1 MQNLNKVIQEA
12 KKYSVN
18 LYDKDNDVYVNVGY
32 AHKDNDVYVNVGY
45 AQDLQTAEIML
56 NTVMF
61 MLRNKE
67 ITLKRS
73 NGEPFDW
80 AEIYS
85 EEDKITVK
93 TKYLSYKDEIIEA
106 QN

>member
-1 MQNLNKVIQEA
+1 MQNLDKTIQEA
-12 KKYSVN
+12 RKYSVN
-18 LYDKDNDVYVNVGY
+18 LYD
-32 AHKDNDVYVNVGY
+32 KDNDVYVNVGY

-85 EEDKITVK
+85 EEDKVTVK
-93 TKYLSYKDEIIEA
+93 TKYLSYYNEIEEA
-106 QN
+106 

>member
-1 MQNLNKVIQEA
+1 MQNLDKTIQEA

-32 AHKDNDVYVNVGY
+32 A
-45 AQDLQTAEIML
+45 QDSQTAEIML

-67 ITLKRS
+67 INIKRD

-85 EEDKITVK
+85 EEDNKTVK
-93 TKYLSYKDEIIEA
+93 TKYFTYNNEIAEA
-106 QN
+106 KH

>member
-1 MQNLNKVIQEA
+1 
-12 KKYSVN
+12 
-18 LYDKDNDVYVNVGY
+18 
-32 AHKDNDVYVNVGY
+32 
-45 AQDLQTAEIML
+45 ML

-93 TKYLSYKDEIIEA
+93 TKYLSYKDEIVEA

>member
-1 MQNLNKVIQEA
+1 MQNLDKSIQEA
-12 KKYSVN
+12 RKYSVN
-18 LYDKDNDVYVNVGY
+18 LYD
-32 AHKDNDVYVNVGY
+32 KDNDVYVNVGY

-93 TKYLSYKDEIIEA
+93 TKYLSYNNEIAEA
-106 QN
+106 KN

>member
-1 MQNLNKVIQEA
+1 MQNLDKSIQEA

-18 LYDKDNDVYVNVGY
+18 LYDKDNDVYI
-32 AHKDNDVYVNVGY
+32 NVGY

-85 EEDKITVK
+85 EEDKVIVK
-93 TKYLSYKDEIIEA
+93 TKYLSYKNEIVEA

>member
-1 MQNLNKVIQEA
+1 MQNLDKTIQEA
-12 KKYSVN
+12 RKYSVN
-18 LYDKDNDVYVNVGY
+18 LYDKDNDVYI
-32 AHKDNDVYVNVGY
+32 NVGY

-93 TKYLSYKDEIIEA
+93 TKYLSYYNEIEEA
-106 QN
+106 

>member
-1 MQNLNKVIQEA
+1 MQNVDKAIQEA

-18 LYDKDNDVYVNVGY
+18 LYD
-32 AHKDNDVYVNVGY
+32 KDNDVYVNVGY

-85 EEDKITVK
+85 EEDKITIK
-93 TKYLSYKDEIIEA
+93 TKYLSYNNEIVEA

>member
-1 MQNLNKVIQEA
+1 MQNLDKVIQEA

-32 AHKDNDVYVNVGY
+32 AQN
-45 AQDLQTAEIML
+45 LQTAEIML

-61 MLRNKE
+61 LLQSKDVD
-67 ITLKRS
+67 IKRA

-80 AEIYS
+80 VEIYS

-93 TKYLSYKDEIIEA
+93 VKYLSFKNEIVEA
-106 QN
+106 EN

>member
-1 MQNLNKVIQEA
+1 MQNLDKTIQEA
-12 KKYSVN
+12 RKYSVN
-18 LYDKDNDVYVNVGY
+18 LYN
-32 AHKDNDVYVNVGY
+32 KDNDVYVNVGY

-93 TKYLSYKDEIIEA
+93 TKYLSYNNEIAEA
-106 QN
+106 KN

>member
-1 MQNLNKVIQEA
+1 MDKLDKDIQEA

-18 LYDKDNDVYVNVGY
+18 LYDKDNDVYI
-32 AHKDNDVYVNVGY
+32 NVGY
-45 AQDLQTAEIML
+45 AQDIKTAEIML

-61 MLRNKE
+61 LLQSE
-67 ITLKRS
+67 DVSIKRA

-93 TKYLSYKDEIIEA
+93 VKYISFKNEIVEA
-106 QN
+106 EN

>member
-1 MQNLNKVIQEA
+1 MQNLNKAIQEA
-12 KKYSVN
+12 RKYSVN
-18 LYDKDNDVYVNVGY
+18 LYD
-32 AHKDNDVYVNVGY
+32 KDNDVYVNVGY

-93 TKYLSYKDEIIEA
+93 TKYLSYNNEIAEA
-106 QN
+106 KN

>member
-1 MQNLNKVIQEA
+1 MQNVDKVIQEA

-18 LYDKDNDVYVNVGY
+18 LYDKDNDVYV
-32 AHKDNDVYVNVGY
+32 HVGY

-67 ITLKRS
+67 INIKRD

-85 EEDKITVK
+85 EEDKVTVK
-93 TKYLSYKDEIIEA
+93 TKYLSYKNEIAEA
-106 QN
+106 KN

>member
-1 MQNLNKVIQEA
+1 MQNLNKVIREA

-18 LYDKDNDVYVNVGY
+18 LYDKDS
-32 AHKDNDVYVNVGY
+32 DVYVNVGY

-85 EEDKITVK
+85 EEDKVTVK
-93 TKYLSYKDEIIEA
+93 TKYLSYKDEIVEA
-106 QN
+106 

>member
-1 MQNLNKVIQEA
+1 MQNLDKTMQNLDKTIQEA

-18 LYDKDNDVYVNVGY
+18 LYD
-32 AHKDNDVYVNVGY
+32 KDNDVYVNVGY

-61 MLRNKE
+61 MIRNKE

-93 TKYLSYKDEIIEA
+93 TKYLSYKNEIVEA

>member
-1 MQNLNKVIQEA
+1 MQNLDKSIQEA

-18 LYDKDNDVYVNVGY
+18 LYDKDS
-32 AHKDNDVYVNVGY
+32 DVYVNVGY

-85 EEDKITVK
+85 EEDKVIVK
-93 TKYLSYKDEIIEA
+93 TKYLSYKNEIAEA
-106 QN
+106 KN

>member
-1 MQNLNKVIQEA
+1 MQNLDKTIQEA
-12 KKYSVN
+12 RKYSVN
-18 LYDKDNDVYVNVGY
+18 LYD
-32 AHKDNDVYVNVGY
+32 KDNDVYVNVGY

-93 TKYLSYKDEIIEA
+93 TKYLSYYNEIEEA
-106 QN
+106 

>member
-1 MQNLNKVIQEA
+1 MQNLDKAIQEA

-18 LYDKDNDVYVNVGY
+18 LYDKDS
-32 AHKDNDVYVNVGY
+32 DVYVNVGY

-93 TKYLSYKDEIIEA
+93 TKYLSYNNEIAEA
-106 QN
+106 KN

>member
-1 MQNLNKVIQEA
+1 MQNLDKSIQEA

-18 LYDKDNDVYVNVGY
+18 LYD
-32 AHKDNDVYVNVGY
+32 KDNDVYVNVGY

-85 EEDKITVK
+85 EEDKVIVK
-93 TKYLSYKDEIIEA
+93 TKYLSYYNEIEEA
-106 QN
+106 

>member
-1 MQNLNKVIQEA
+1 MQNLDKAIQEA

-18 LYDKDNDVYVNVGY
+18 LYDKDNDVYVNVG
-32 AHKDNDVYVNVGY
+32 H

-93 TKYLSYKDEIIEA
+93 TKYLSYNNEIVEA

>member
-1 MQNLNKVIQEA
+1 
-12 KKYSVN
+12 
-18 LYDKDNDVYVNVGY
+18 
-32 AHKDNDVYVNVGY
+32 
-45 AQDLQTAEIML
+45 ML

-85 EEDKITVK
+85 EEDKVIVK
-93 TKYLSYKDEIIEA
+93 TKYLSYYNEIEEA
-106 QN
+106 

>member
-1 MQNLNKVIQEA
+1 MQNLDKTIQEA

-18 LYDKDNDVYVNVGY
+18 LYDKDS
-32 AHKDNDVYVNVGY
+32 DVYVNVGY

-61 MLRNKE
+61 LLQSKDVD
-67 ITLKRS
+67 IKRA

-85 EEDKITVK
+85 EEDKVTVK
-93 TKYLSYKDEIIEA
+93 TKYLSYKDEIVEA

>member
-1 MQNLNKVIQEA
+1 MQNLNKAIQEA

-18 LYDKDNDVYVNVGY
+18 LYDKDSDVYVNI
-32 AHKDNDVYVNVGY
+32 GY

-85 EEDKITVK
+85 EEDKVTVK
-93 TKYLSYKDEIIEA
+93 TKYLSYNNEIAEA
-106 QN
+106 KN

>member
-1 MQNLNKVIQEA
+1 MQNLDKTIQEA

-18 LYDKDNDVYVNVGY
+18 LYD
-32 AHKDNDVYVNVGY
+32 KDNDVYVNVGY

-61 MLRNKE
+61 LLQSKDVD
-67 ITLKRS
+67 IKRA

-85 EEDKITVK
+85 EEDKVTVK
-93 TKYLSYKDEIIEA
+93 TKYLSYKNEIAEA
-106 QN
+106 KN

>member
-1 MQNLNKVIQEA
+1 MQNLDKTIQEA

-18 LYDKDNDVYVNVGY
+18 LYD
-32 AHKDNDVYVNVGY
+32 KDNDVYVNVGY

-61 MLRNKE
+61 MLHNKE

-93 TKYLSYKDEIIEA
+93 TKYLSYYNEIEEA
-106 QN
+106 

>member
-1 MQNLNKVIQEA
+1 MQNLDKTIQEA

-18 LYDKDNDVYVNVGY
+18 LYD
-32 AHKDNDVYVNVGY
+32 KDNDVYVNVGY

-93 TKYLSYKDEIIEA
+93 TKYLSYNNEIVEA
-106 QN
+106 KN

>member
-1 MQNLNKVIQEA
+1 MQNLDKAIQEA

-18 LYDKDNDVYVNVGY
+18 LYD
-32 AHKDNDVYVNVGY
+32 KDNDVYVNVGY

-93 TKYLSYKDEIIEA
+93 TKYLSYYNEIAEA
-106 QN
+106 KN

>member
-1 MQNLNKVIQEA
+1 MQNVDKVIQEA

-18 LYDKDNDVYVNVGY
+18 LYDKDS
-32 AHKDNDVYVNVGY
+32 DVYVNVGY

-85 EEDKITVK
+85 EEDKITIK
-93 TKYLSYKDEIIEA
+93 TKYLSYNNEIAEA
-106 QN
+106 KN

>member
-1 MQNLNKVIQEA
+1 MQNLDKTIQEA

-18 LYDKDNDVYVNVGY
+18 LYD
-32 AHKDNDVYVNVGY
+32 KDNDVYVNVGY

-85 EEDKITVK
+85 EEDKVIVK
-93 TKYLSYKDEIIEA
+93 TKYLSYKNEIVEA

>member
-1 MQNLNKVIQEA
+1 MQNLDKTMQNLDKTIQEA

-18 LYDKDNDVYVNVGY
+18 LYD
-32 AHKDNDVYVNVGY
+32 KDNDVYVNVGY

-93 TKYLSYKDEIIEA
+93 TKYLSYKNEIVEA

>member
-1 MQNLNKVIQEA
+1 MQNVDKVIQEA

-18 LYDKDNDVYVNVGY
+18 LYD
-32 AHKDNDVYVNVGY
+32 KDNDVYVNVGY

-93 TKYLSYKDEIIEA
+93 TKYLSYNNEIAEA
-106 QN
+106 KN

>member
-1 MQNLNKVIQEA
+1 MQNVDKVIQEA

-18 LYDKDNDVYVNVGY
+18 LYDKDS
-32 AHKDNDVYVNVGY
+32 DVYVNVGY

-93 TKYLSYKDEIIEA
+93 TKYLSYYNEIEEA
-106 QN
+106 

>member
-1 MQNLNKVIQEA
+1 MQNLDKAIQEA

-18 LYDKDNDVYVNVGY
+18 LYDKDS
-32 AHKDNDVYVNVGY
+32 DVYVNVGY

-93 TKYLSYKDEIIEA
+93 TKYLSCKNEIVEA
-106 QN
+106 

>member
-1 MQNLNKVIQEA
+1 MQNLDKTIQEA

-18 LYDKDNDVYVNVGY
+18 LYD
-32 AHKDNDVYVNVGY
+32 KDNDVYVNVGY

-85 EEDKITVK
+85 EEDKVTVK
-93 TKYLSYKDEIIEA
+93 TKYLSYKDEIVEA

>member
-1 MQNLNKVIQEA
+1 MQNVDKVIQEA

-18 LYDKDNDVYVNVGY
+18 LYDKDS
-32 AHKDNDVYVNVGY
+32 DVYVNVGY

-93 TKYLSYKDEIIEA
+93 TKYLSYNNEIAEA
-106 QN
+106 KN

>member
-1 MQNLNKVIQEA
+1 MQNLDKTIQEA

-18 LYDKDNDVYVNVGY
+18 LYD
-32 AHKDNDVYVNVGY
+32 KDNDVYVNVGY

-85 EEDKITVK
+85 EEDKVTVK
-93 TKYLSYKDEIIEA
+93 TKYLSYYNEIEEA
-106 QN
+106 

>member
-1 MQNLNKVIQEA
+1 MQNVDKAIQEA

-18 LYDKDNDVYVNVGY
+18 LYD
-32 AHKDNDVYVNVGY
+32 KDNDVYVNVGY

-85 EEDKITVK
+85 EDDKVTVK
-93 TKYLSYKDEIIEA
+93 TKYLSYKNEIVEA
-106 QN
+106 

>member
-1 MQNLNKVIQEA
+1 MQNVDKAIQEA

-32 AHKDNDVYVNVGY
+32 A
-45 AQDLQTAEIML
+45 QDLQAAEIML

-93 TKYLSYKDEIIEA
+93 TKYLSYYNEIEEA
-106 QN
+106 

>member
-1 MQNLNKVIQEA
+1 MQNLNKAIQEA

-18 LYDKDNDVYVNVGY
+18 LYD
-32 AHKDNDVYVNVGY
+32 KDNDVYVNVGY

-93 TKYLSYKDEIIEA
+93 TKYLSYYNEIEEA
-106 QN
+106 

>member
-1 MQNLNKVIQEA
+1 MQNLDKTIQEA
-12 KKYSVN
+12 RKYSVN
-18 LYDKDNDVYVNVGY
+18 LYD
-32 AHKDNDVYVNVGY
+32 KDNDVYVNVGY

-85 EEDKITVK
+85 EEDKVTVK
-93 TKYLSYKDEIIEA
+93 TKYLSYNNEIAEA
-106 QN
+106 KN